1 MSNKVLFIFE
11 GEKTED
17 KIVKSLQKFFLNE
30 STVITC
36 AYCNN
41 LYQLY
46 KDVQA
51 DEDLDTFVLLKNIT
65 ANQQVLHEYKRSD
78 FAEIYMFFDYDGH
91 DTQADDDKLMK
102 LLDFFDEETD
112 KGKLYISYPMV
123 EALKHISEYETFKDL
138 TIDCKKNIDYKNIV
152 HNSCMNILR
161 NFNKYNL
168 ATWKQL
174 INAHLKKM
182 NFVINSSFDFP
193 IELTFQNII
202 FSKQLEK
209 YININATVA
218 VLSAFPVFLHDYYGN
233 EEIKKRI
240 E

>member
-1 MSNKVLFIFE
+1 MSNKILFIFE

-17 KIVKSLQKFFLNE
+17 KIVNNLQKFFLNE

-51 DEDLDTFVLLKNIT
+51 DEDLDTFVLLKNII
-65 ANQQVLHEYKRSD
+65 ANQQILQEYKRSD

-91 DTQADDDKLMK
+91 DTQADDAKLKK
-102 LLDFFDEETD
+102 LLDFFNEETD
-112 KGKLYISYPMV
+112 RGKLYISYPMV
-123 EALKHISEYETFKDL
+123 EALKHISDYETFKDL
-138 TIDCKKNIDYKNIV
+138 AIDCKKNIDYKNVV
-152 HNSCMNILR
+152 HNSCLNTLR
-161 NFNKYNL
+161 NFNKYDIE
-168 ATWKQL
+168 TWKQL
-174 INAHLKKM
+174 INVHLKKM
-182 NFVINSSFDFP
+182 NFVVNSSFGFP
-193 IELTFQNII
+193 IELIFQDII

-209 YININATVA
+209 YININSTIA
-218 VLSAFPVFLHDYYGN
+218 VLSAFPIFLHDYYGN

-240 E
+240 A